1 MPLPARLRIG
11 FPQLPLRWSGLSEE
25 TVMTIPTIEYKGFV
39 LRAYSKKIFPTYHD
53 PYASGPKQFT
63 SVVLIDTVPSSG
75 TCARR
80 YSTVFSDSYPPQSS
94 DAIDLAM
101 EYGKNIIDGGVQAK
115 PL

>member
-1 MPLPARLRIG
+1 MPLTARLRIG
-11 FPQLPLRWSGLSEE
+11 FSQLPLRWSALSEE
-25 TVMTIPTIEYKGFV
+25 TVMTVPTSEYKGFV

-63 SVVLIDTVPSSG
+63 SVVLIDTIPTSG
-75 TCARR
+75 KSARR
-80 YSTVFSDSYPPQSS
+80 YSTAFSNNYPAQSS

-101 EYGKNIIDGGVQAK
+101 EYGKNIIDGRVQAK